1 MPSGQYS
8 YIDIAALDPV
18 RRRFAAGDAM
28 AILTPGLDEV
38 IWANGP
44 GAALFGFSD
53 IESIIGAEPQMGFA
67 AKRQIMA
74 TSAYPKIGKDRAV
87 TVRLASGMTSR
98 AVAFIAS
105 EIVLPDGEDA
115 ILLAVP
121 AAAGAGRSP
130 AEMAARAIAGLDQAG
145 QYAAIVDAAGGVVA
159 ASPGFGELRI
169 TTDTLAAMVAEADGD
184 RLVKRMIPAA
194 AALLPAGFLRLID
207 DPATHLLA
215 VIDEVLPE
223 HDENEHAGNE
233 HDAAPDE
240 QAEAAAAEEV
250 AVAPA
255 EVAAEPAKS
264 AGEAAM
270 PADLKAEDAVEAAVS
285 ASADAAQTAA
295 LDAAA
300 AGATMPARHDDWYFA
315 ERTDA
320 QDEAAPSEPVEPSI
334 APVTDEP
341 HDNAVVQAEEAGR
354 PEMEPA
360 SGSDAIPE
368 AADSAAPRI
377 DVDRSAAP
385 VRFAW
390 KTDADGRFNV
400 ISDDFAA
407 AVGLPAA
414 DLIGRSFK
422 EVAQSLGLD
431 RDGEI
436 AGLLERRDTWSGR
449 SVLWPVAG
457 TDLRIPVDLAA
468 LPVYDRAR
476 NFSGFRG
483 FGVAR
488 AGDAIVDPEAA
499 GLDLGEGQARGR
511 RFTVK
516 RCRYARHQCRQR
528 RHANRGSVQG
538 RSAGPVDRAEAGA
551 ALFRQGHPPGG
562 APPAEWREGSVAG

>member
-1 MPSGQYS
+1 MPSCQYS

-223 HDENEHAGNE
+223 HDENEHSGDE

-240 QAEAAAAEEV
+240 QAAAAVEIAPGHSAASVAGSATIDAVRLERWLPVLVLGWLCGV
-250 AVAPA
+250 AVLT
-255 EVAAEPAKS
+255 
-264 AGEAAM
+264 
-270 PADLKAEDAVEAAVS
+270 LKLSPES
-285 ASADAAQTAA
+285 T
-295 LDAAA
+295 
-300 AGATMPARHDDWYFA
+300 R
-315 ERTDA
+315 
-320 QDEAAPSEPVEPSI
+320 PSVICNLETS
-334 APVTDEP
+334 
-341 HDNAVVQAEEAGR
+341 
-354 PEMEPA
+354 
-360 SGSDAIPE
+360 
-368 AADSAAPRI
+368 ADSAAKSPLSSTSVCDTRQRCGLFASVTWSEEGSTGLENSRI
-377 DVDRSAAP
+377 SCESRSTPTVPSRGVEDRS
-385 VRFAW
+385 
-390 KTDADGRFNV
+390 TG
-400 ISDDFAA
+400 
-407 AVGLPAA
+407 
-414 DLIGRSFK
+414 
-422 EVAQSLGLD
+422 
-431 RDGEI
+431 
-436 AGLLERRDTWSGR
+436 
-449 SVLWPVAG
+449 
-457 TDLRIPVDLAA
+457 
-468 LPVYDRAR
+468 
-476 NFSGFRG
+476 
-483 FGVAR
+483 
-488 AGDAIVDPEAA
+488 
-499 GLDLGEGQARGR
+499 
-511 RFTVK
+511 
-516 RCRYARHQCRQR
+516 
-528 RHANRGSVQG
+528 GSP
-538 RSAGPVDRAEAGA
+538 S
-551 ALFRQGHPPGG
+551 
-562 APPAEWREGSVAG
+562 S